1 MGKKLF
7 VGNLSFDTTDQDL
20 RGFFTTVGKCVSATV
35 LMDRAT
41 GRSRGFGFVEMES
54 DDEALRAITQLNDQ
68 ELQGR
73 RISVSEARE
82 RGAPAP
88 PRGQGFSRPFGSDSP
103 PSRGRSFG
111 PDLPPSRPKFRKEGG
126 SRRGLRGRKRSL

>member
-1 MGKKLF
+1 MGEKLF
-7 VGNLSFDTTDQDL
+7 VGNLSFGTSDQDL
-20 RGFFTTVGKCVSATV
+20 RELFSTVGTCVSATV

-41 GRSRGFGFVEMES
+41 GKSRGFGFVEMS
-54 DDEALRAITQLNDQ
+54 SADEAHRAISRLNDH

-82 RGAPAP
+82 RSAPGAPRPPAP
-88 PRGQGFSRPFGSDSP
+88 A
-103 PSRGRSFG
+103 RSFG
-111 PDLPPSRPKFRKEGG
+111 PDLPSSRPRFRKEGG

>member
-88 PRGQGFSRPFGSDSP
+88 PRGQGFSRPYGSDST
-103 PSRGRSFG
+103 PSRERSFG

-126 SRRGLRGRKRSL
+126 SRRGLRARKRSL